1 MDQGAKHR
9 CDICGWKGWRQIWNL
24 QCKTSWQIGKTTE
37 KYPRY
42 FIIFILIT
50 NIEQI
55 FRTVETWFCHGHYSW
70 LRLLWMNPLPTPV
83 LQLQKCRLR
92 RVSNQSIW
100 DQPIWDQ
107 QGLLQ
112 CSSQNLISMRDLRCT
127 HALDPSLM
135 AVPAWYGFWSKTMLL
150 CGARCGQCIL
160 LYFVIPLDTIF
171 EIEGGGSYWNSF
183 LDFFFPVGWANL
195 LIFKI
200 FQGSEAAVPILLVP
214 KYIPGHTMWLLLNSL
229 SHMVFFAHPLN
240 LMSSYPPNLLP
251 SSSPPLSGPESS
263 FGPRILFF

>member
-55 FRTVETWFCHGHYSW
+55 YRTVETWFCHGHYSW

-100 DQPIWDQ
+100 DQ

-135 AVPAWYGFWSKTMLL
+135 AMPAWYGFWSKTMLL

-160 LYFVIPLDTIF
+160 LYLVIPLDTIF
-171 EIEGGGSYWNSF
+171 EIEGGGSYWNF
-183 LDFFFPVGWANL
+183 IFGFFF
-195 LIFKI
+195 
-200 FQGSEAAVPILLVP
+200 LLVGP
-214 KYIPGHTMWLLLNSL
+214 TCWFSRSFKDQKLQFQYCWC
-229 SHMVFFAHPLN
+229 
-240 LMSSYPPNLLP
+240 PNIYRVTP
-251 SSSPPLSGPESS
+251 CGCCSSPCRIWFSSPTLLTSCPHTLQTSYLPPLLHFRAPNPVLGPES
-263 FGPRILFF
+263 FFF

>member
-100 DQPIWDQ
+100 DQ

-171 EIEGGGSYWNSF
+171 EIEGGGLLLKFIFGF
-183 LDFFFPVGWANL
+183 LFSCWLGQPVDFQDLSRIRSCSSNIAGAQ
-195 LIFKI
+195 IYT
-200 FQGSEAAVPILLVP
+200 GSHHVAVAHLLVAYGFP
-214 KYIPGHTMWLLLNSL
+214 R
-229 SHMVFFAHPLN
+229 
-240 LMSSYPPNLLP
+240 PP
-251 SSSPPLSGPESS
+251 S
-263 FGPRILFF
+263 